1 MSAENKDTKRT
12 VVDVLSDLAAP
23 VPPGA
28 IKELPQAGK
37 PKYIEI
43 DYIQDRLDRVFG
55 ANNWSVI
62 EAKNELSIPPFP
74 CTKNTQFKTGTYHPL
89 TNKKFDKDEYVRL
102 DGFGFNVTSTVTLQ
116 VRFPDGSI
124 VQRANTGSAG
134 GWFDAFSNKHPGEF
148 KRVYGFATTNA
159 LKRCAESLG
168 VTFGR
173 GMTEKGT
180 VSPEYLIDD
189 ETIQLNVDSYEH
201 LTQPANPV
209 RQIQD
214 TVEQA
219 VSRPPAPVEVSSGL
233 TKAPAP
239 LPVASNDGGI
249 DMDMTIGRASDAPAH
264 HAASAAPAAQQG
276 LSEEQRK
283 RVAACKAFMVAPGK
297 LETVEDWKTV
307 FRSMVDILAKMERST
322 ELDML
327 QEQVDDWKQKASD
340 YGVFNDQRLRDSL
353 GTFFKAFNE
362 RILNRRALL
371 TDNEAAAA

>member
-1 MSAENKDTKRT
+1 MSAENKETKRT

-23 VPPGA
+23 VPPTA

-74 CTKNTQFKTGTYHPL
+74 CSKNTQFRSGSYHPL
-89 TNKKFDKDEYVRL
+89 TNKKFDRDEYVKI

-124 VQRANTGSAG
+124 VRRANTGSAG

-201 LTQPANPV
+201 LNQPASPV

-214 TVEQA
+214 HVEQA
-219 VSRPPAPVEVSSGL
+219 VSRPAGPVEVSSGL
-233 TKAPAP
+233 GKPASP
-239 LPVASNDGGI
+239 LPVPSNDGGI
-249 DMDMTIGRASDAPAH
+249 DMDMTIGKSPTTPQPNTPSAV
-264 HAASAAPAAQQG
+264 AASSA

-283 RVAACKAFMVAPGK
+283 RVASCETHMVAPGK
-297 LETVEDWKTV
+297 LGTVEDWRNV
-307 FRSMVDILAKMERST
+307 FRAMVEVLGKMEHSS

-327 QEQVDDWKQKASD
+327 QGAFDDWKQKATD

-353 GTFFKAFNE
+353 GTFFKTFND

-371 TDNEAAAA
+371 SDNEAAAA